1 MTTTIPT
8 PILRPIRFVTD
19 VAAWQ
24 AFYADLG
31 FISTGVEADG
41 WVVLAADSGRLAL
54 HHAEPESPLVGK
66 AKLAWEVPDLE
77 AYRTAVAGTGTD
89 IRRATFDRGDVLV
102 ADLPQGR
109 VVIDRADGAGG
120 TNPVRPEG
128 LAVLPLVY
136 TRSVIDGAEAATHL
150 GLTRRITSDTNG
162 WADLMGHGVLAFHRA
177 DSDAAE
183 DRTVDDGEISVEI
196 SLETGDVEALQ
207 TRVDAAGHPVD
218 LIDEAYARTLR
229 ITAPD
234 GTRVWVNETQRD
246 LYGFHVATGAA
257 PPSR

>member
-1 MTTTIPT
+1 MLVGWTHAREDAVQRVPPARAGTRRQAPVHRRRRLVVRVRRAGAVRLPDGGGTAMTTTIPT

-109 VVIDRADGAGG
+109 VVIDRA
-120 TNPVRPEG
+120 
-128 LAVLPLVY
+128 
-136 TRSVIDGAEAATHL
+136 
-150 GLTRRITSDTNG
+150 
-162 WADLMGHGVLAFHRA
+162 
-177 DSDAAE
+177 
-183 DRTVDDGEISVEI
+183 
-196 SLETGDVEALQ
+196 
-207 TRVDAAGHPVD
+207 
-218 LIDEAYARTLR
+218 
-229 ITAPD
+229 
-234 GTRVWVNETQRD
+234 
-246 LYGFHVATGAA
+246 
-257 PPSR
+257 